1 MLPQCIGVG
10 VLGNV
15 FLTSEIPSSIGRVV
29 YRTAPSSVTRSLSSA
44 YVWFIIM
51 YFIFL
56 LEVWHVL

>member
-15 FLTSEIPSSIGRVV
+15 FLTAEIPSSIGTVV